1 MSLQNKDAGEEVNVE
16 VVNSTRDMIDKDE
29 HEHGKVP
36 FIRIARR
43 NYIPPHLAF
52 RNRAIGLLSAL
63 IVGAVLFLTLGFNP
77 ITVYGVMINSVF
89 GSNVGFIQMIRTTI
103 PLLGCAI
110 AVGLSFK
117 MKFWNI
123 GAEGQVLIGGVAA
136 AYFAIFH
143 SETFSRPVL
152 LIVMALAAALAGGIW
167 AFIPAFFKA
176 KWGTN
181 ETLFTLMQNYLALSL
196 VLHLATVEAWRDPG
210 QDYNQIARLS
220 LDARLPNLFGL
231 HIGWVL
237 ILVFAILAHI
247 YITHSKWGYQT
258 TVVGQSPNTARY
270 AGMNVGWVI
279 MRTMLI
285 SGAVGGFVGYLQVA
299 GADYTLTMYTAGGV
313 GFTAIIVAWVS
324 QLKPLVMIWIAA
336 FIAILERGSLRIQ
349 REFGIEETIASILV
363 GIILFFM
370 IACEFFNNYYVI
382 FRKRKGVS

>member
-1 MSLQNKDAGEEVNVE
+1 MSNQ
-16 VVNSTRDMIDKDE
+16 TE
-29 HEHGKVP
+29 HEHGGKVP
-36 FIRIARR
+36 LIRIARR

-52 RNRAIGLLSAL
+52 RNRAFGLLAAL
-63 IVGAVLFLTLGFNP
+63 LVGAALFLALGLNP
-77 ITVYGVMINSVF
+77 ITVYGVMIESVF
-89 GSNVGFIQMIRTTI
+89 GSNVGFTQMIRTTI
-103 PLLGCAI
+103 PLLACAL

-123 GAEGQVLIGGVAA
+123 GAEGQVLIGGIAA

-143 SETFSRPVL
+143 YATLPRPVL
-152 LIVMALAAALAGGIW
+152 LIVMALAAALAGGLW
-167 AFIPAFFKA
+167 ALIPAFFRA

-196 VLHLATVEAWRDPG
+196 VLHLATVESWRDPG
-210 QDYNQIARLS
+210 QDFNQIARLDLS
-220 LDARLPNLFGL
+220 ARLPNLFGL

-237 ILVFAILAHI
+237 ILVLTVLVHIYLAH
-247 YITHSKWGYQT
+247 SKSGYQL

-285 SGAVGGFVGYLQVA
+285 SGAIAGIAGYMQVA

-324 QLKPLVMIWIAA
+324 QLKPLAMVGMAA

-349 REFGIEETIASILV
+349 RVFGIEETIASILV

-370 IACEFFNNYYVI
+370 IACEFYNNYYVI
-382 FRKRKGVS
+382 YRKRKVAS